1 MPIKVSREDRKRSSS
16 RLSDPKKM
24 VPPHKRKK
32 DTVEAKSTSSK
43 KISMNKSIEKD
54 LSKHYRI
61 VDFMLV
67 FTALVTL
74 VKCGVCARNVSFQ
87 SCKKE
92 GLGFKIKVT
101 CENCKNPRYVLS
113 SERIESGGYGINRR
127 FIFAMRVLG
136 LGLADCEKFCGT
148 IVE

>member
-1 MPIKVSREDRKRSSS
+1 M
-16 RLSDPKKM
+16 SDPKKI

-32 DTVEAKSTSSK
+32 DTGEAKNTSSRK
-43 KISMNKSIEKD
+43 RSTNKSIEEV

-67 FTALVTL
+67 FTALATL
-74 VKCGVCARNVSFQ
+74 VKCGVCAGNISFQ

-101 CENCKNPRYVLS
+101 CENCKNRRYVSS
-113 SERIESGGYGINRR
+113 SERIESGEYEINRR

-136 LGLADCEKFCGT
+136 LGLAGCEKFCGRAQPT
-148 IVE
+148 TYA